1 MEISSFSEDISY
13 GINNNNTKN
22 QNLKDSSYSK
32 NLEIIKQKYSK
43 VNEKYA
49 NARKEIQYLKKKLEN
64 TFKKDNELNAN
75 NNLQKI
81 CEIYTNNKYKESY
94 INKVKNIFKDYIELL
109 KNKCDYRKKMMII
122 LKCQI

>member
-49 NARKEIQYLKKKLEN
+49 NARKEI
-64 TFKKDNELNAN
+64 
-75 NNLQKI
+75 
-81 CEIYTNNKYKESY
+81 
-94 INKVKNIFKDYIELL
+94 
-109 KNKCDYRKKMMII
+109 
-122 LKCQI
+122 